1 MSTKLDT
8 ILENPQ
14 YAILCGIT
22 VFTLF
27 IVQFSL
33 LDRGGKYPLLNPK
46 GSFELTTNRVVREFI
61 NDSKN
66 ILEKGKSLFKG
77 QLYRANTDWGQVVV
91 IPPQFL
97 DALKSHKD
105 LNFIIPAQDDSH
117 CYLPG
122 FEPFAAD
129 PNLTKVV
136 IKYLTKALS

>member
-1 MSTKLDT
+1 MSINQHSNPSTPSISTTTIMSTKLDT

-22 VFTLF
+22 VLTLV

-33 LDRGGKYPLLNPK
+33 FDRGGKYPLLNPK

-61 NDSKN
+61 NDSVN

-105 LNFIIPAQDDSH
+105 LNFIIPAQDVRISS
-117 CYLPG
+117 
-122 FEPFAAD
+122 EM
-129 PNLTKVV
+129 
-136 IKYLTKALS
+136 I